1 MTRVLCD
8 NIYQGMFIIGDRLF
22 EANMN
27 FVDIIVLIIT
37 SISLYI
43 GWRVGLI
50 QALASLAGIILAI
63 ILSSQMFYK
72 MAPVFSGIT
81 DSQNAANVLGFLTIF
96 LLVLVGAGIS
106 GSFLRKIIRI
116 FMLGWLDQM
125 GGAILGVILAFTV
138 LSTLLTV
145 VDSFPI
151 LGMDESIN
159 EATLGRFLTDDF
171 ASLLRFPNLLPED
184 LRDKVDFL

>member
-1 MTRVLCD
+1 
-8 NIYQGMFIIGDRLF
+8 
-22 EANMN
+22 MN
-27 FVDIIVLIIT
+27 FIDIIVLIT
-37 SISLYI
+37 AGISLYI
-43 GWRVGLI
+43 GWKVGLI
-50 QALASLAGIILAI
+50 QALASLAGIVLAI
-63 ILSSQMFYK
+63 ILSTQMFYK
-72 MAPVFSGIT
+72 MASAFSGIT

-96 LLVLVGAGIS
+96 LLVLIGAGIS

-151 LGMDESIN
+151 LDMDESIN
-159 EATLGRFLTDDF
+159 DATLGRFLTDDF
-171 ASLLRFPNLLPED
+171 ASLLRFPNLLPD
-184 LRDKVDFL
+184 DFRDKVDFL